1 MGKVGTSMN
10 LHFWDGVLAHI
21 GDLGGR
27 GMVARD
33 GVDARRTR
41 GMVWQ

>member
-10 LHFWDGVLAHI
+10 PHFGDGVLAHI

-27 GMVARD
+27 GIEARD
-33 GVDARRTR
+33 GGDARRTR
-41 GMVWQ
+41 CTV